1 MKRRAFARRALDI
14 LPAVG
19 VLAAGLALWEVWV
32 RARDTPDY
40 VLPPPSQIW
49 TAFVDDRGLLGDH
62 IATTLAEA
70 ALGLLVGTIAGA
82 VLAVTIAAA
91 PLARRVLGPILVASQ
106 TIPMI
111 VLAPLLTLW
120 FGFGLAP
127 KVVVV
132 ALVTFFPVA
141 IATAG
146 GLLGAPPEQVEL
158 IESMGATDRRV
169 LRYVRIP
176 NALPALFDGLRIAA
190 AYTVAGAVI
199 AEWTGGSEGLGIYIS
214 RSQASFQVDQVFVA
228 VVIVAALSSA
238 LFLLVGGLARLT
250 CPWYFARRAPTLPA
264 ERNRT

>member
-1 MKRRAFARRALDI
+1 MSAVTRRVLDI
-14 LPAVG
+14 APAIA
-19 VLAAGLALWEVWV
+19 VLAAGVATWEIWV
-32 RARDTPDY
+32 RARNTPDY

-49 TAFVDDRGLLGDH
+49 QAFVDDRGLLGEH
-62 IATTLAEA
+62 VVTTLAEA
-70 ALGLLVGTIAGA
+70 ALGLLVGAVVGVGLA
-82 VLAVTIAAA
+82 VLIAAA

-120 FGFGLAP
+120 FGYGLEP

-132 ALVTFFPVA
+132 ALVTFFPVV

-158 IESMGATDRRV
+158 IESMGATSRRV

-190 AYTVAGAVI
+190 AYTIAGAVI
-199 AEWTGGSEGLGIYIS
+199 SEWTGGSEGLGIYIS

-228 VVIVAALSSA
+228 VVIVALLSSA

-250 CPWYFARRAPTLPA
+250 CPWYFARRSPTLTP